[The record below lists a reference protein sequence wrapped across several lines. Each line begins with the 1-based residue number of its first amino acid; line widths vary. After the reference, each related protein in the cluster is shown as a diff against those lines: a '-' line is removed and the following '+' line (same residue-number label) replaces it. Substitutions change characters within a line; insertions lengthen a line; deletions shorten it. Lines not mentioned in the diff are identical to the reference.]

1 MTFKKAHKRAEV
13 ELVPPSPVIANNV
26 PPNITAESHTG
37 AQDAR
42 ALHLNTSLN
51 TWRRS
56 KAQARKSFRNT
67 EFPPPHLLP
76 LLPRTRSNGTACAR

>member
-1 MTFKKAHKRAEV
+1 MIFKKVHKRAEV
-13 ELVPPSPVIANNV
+13 ELVPPSPVTANNV
-26 PPNITAESHTG
+26 PSNITAESPTG
-37 AQDAR
+37 AQTVR

-67 EFPPPHLLP
+67 
-76 LLPRTRSNGTACAR
+76 